1 MALIPFYVFPLHFL
15 HVILATSNMD
25 TYFQVS
31 VLSLNGLIPRWVG
44 KHYSRTDTPFF
55 GCAFI
60 GAITAVLAT
69 LGDSTR
75 YVMSFKYQ
83 STIPI
88 KFLVILEK
96 YICIIKL
103 SSLRL
108 LLISATAKILLDLM
122 ICCAALLTRYG
133 LGSVPKR

>member
-1 MALIPFYVFPLHFL
+1 MSFDLV
-15 HVILATSNMD
+15 HVILTTSNMD
-25 TYFQVS
+25 QYFQVN

-75 YVMSFKYQ
+75 YDMSFKYQ
-83 STIPI
+83 SIIPI
-88 KFLVILEK
+88 ILVILEK
-96 YICIIKL
+96 YICIIKS

>member
-1 MALIPFYVFPLHFL
+1 MALIPFYVGLPIHFL
-15 HVILATSNMD
+15 HVIFTTSNMY

-44 KHYSRTDTPFF
+44 KHYSRTDTRFF

-75 YVMSFKYQ
+75 YD
-83 STIPI
+83 I
-88 KFLVILEK
+88 
-96 YICIIKL
+96 
-103 SSLRL
+103 
-108 LLISATAKILLDLM
+108 
-122 ICCAALLTRYG
+122 
-133 LGSVPKR
+133 